1 MTNFF
6 CIRYR
11 PHAPRGASGEGGYP
25 VTAWRTNVLIRC
37 YLQLSLAEALP
48 WCNFFR
54 IRYRPHAPRGA
65 SGEGGYPVT
74 AWRTNV
80 LIRCYLQQSLA
91 EALPWCNFVGIRTER
106 IRSTCFDVQKNCGV
120 PDEEYA
126 ARFQTVLFMKLNII
140 SNYFRGSF

>member
-11 PHAPRGASGEGGYP
+11 PHAPRGARGKGLRLFT
-25 VTAWRTNVLIRC
+25 VWRTNVLIRS
-37 YLQLSLAEALP
+37 YLQLSLAEAFLGVIFVS
-48 WCNFFR
+48 NHLR
-54 IRYRPHAPRGA
+54 VAHYL
-65 SGEGGYPVT
+65 
-74 AWRTNV
+74 
-80 LIRCYLQQSLA
+80 LIRCYYSRITPTFPDGVTA
-91 EALPWCNFVGIRTER
+91 SVSDKER
-106 IRSTCFDVQKNCGV
+106 MYLTCFDVQKNCGV

>member
-80 LIRCYLQQSLA
+80 LIRCFLQPSLF
-91 EALPWCNFVGIRTER
+91 EAPRWCNFVGIRYRAHTLNLLWCTKKLR
-106 IRSTCFDVQKNCGV
+106 RTRWGV
-120 PDEEYA
+120 RRKIPNSFIYEIEYY
-126 ARFQTVLFMKLNII
+126 FKLF
-140 SNYFRGSF
+140 SR